1 MSSENVCPFCWVA
14 QNENRVAARVAV
26 TARFPPLSTL
36 ATCPEHTLLSSRNLA
51 LLLFGQSRLTCKL
64 LLAPPAPCLPFITL
78 ACVERVENDYKHRR
92 FLI

>member
-26 TARFPPLSTL
+26 TARLPLSL
-36 ATCPEHTLLSSRNLA
+36 PLLSSRNLA